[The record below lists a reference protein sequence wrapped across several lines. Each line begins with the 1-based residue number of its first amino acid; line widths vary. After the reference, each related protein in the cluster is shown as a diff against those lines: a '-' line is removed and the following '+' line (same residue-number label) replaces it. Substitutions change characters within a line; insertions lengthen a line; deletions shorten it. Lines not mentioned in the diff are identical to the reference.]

1 MGVSLNIT
9 GLFGDPY
16 INGVI
21 SGAVEVTAILLAA
34 ASLQRVGR
42 KPAMMTLLGIIA
54 AAGFIP
60 VPLQVLDGMSMI
72 ARFMGPTWGPSGQ
85 DPGGPHV
92 GPMNFAIWG
101 SKTSLVG
108 LIIRSI
114 WRGKNCTSVS
124 VRVQFFRRKIERI
137 NRPTK
142 HVYFNHVCF
151 LYEQHHREKV
161 LMNKK
166 FEAQT
171 HPEILPEIYVTMFWR
186 HVL

>member
-72 ARFMGPTWGPSGQ
+72 AKFMGPTWGPSGADRTQ
-85 DPGGPHV
+85 V
-92 GPMNFAIWG
+92 GPMLA
-101 SKTSLVG
+101 
-108 LIIRSI
+108 
-114 WRGKNCTSVS
+114 
-124 VRVQFFRRKIERI
+124 
-137 NRPTK
+137 P
-142 HVYFNHVCF
+142 
-151 LYEQHHREKV
+151 
-161 LMNKK
+161 
-166 FEAQT
+166 
-171 HPEILPEIYVTMFWR
+171 
-186 HVL
+186 